1 LRALA
6 QRVAERH
13 PDQAR
18 QLRHAAHEI
27 AQHEAFFRN
36 AG

>member
-1 LRALA
+1 MAFGHA
-6 QRVAERH
+6 
-13 PDQAR
+13 
-18 QLRHAAHEI
+18 LRHAAHEI